1 MEMTQYE
8 FDLAMVKEDGVYIMN
23 VQKQSY
29 EMCIE
34 AVRNNKEAILYIR
47 WDELNLTKEQKNNI
61 YLEVIEDKRQAS
73 EYINELTGELYFNA
87 VKQDGGVLLLVYIMN
102 VQKQNYEMC
111 LEAVKNS
118 KEAILYIR
126 WDELN
131 LTKEQKNNIYL
142 EAVRNDGLSLEYI
155 EEQTEEI
162 CIEAIRQANQ
172 AILFVKNMT
181 KNIYLES
188 IA

>member
-23 VQKQSY
+23 IQKQSY

-34 AVRNNKEAILYIR
+34 AVRNN
-47 WDELNLTKEQKNNI
+47 
-61 YLEVIEDKRQAS
+61 
-73 EYINELTGELYFNA
+73 
-87 VKQDGGVLLLVYIMN
+87 
-102 VQKQNYEMC
+102 
-111 LEAVKNS
+111 

>member
-1 MEMTQYE
+1 MTQYE
-8 FDLAMVKEDGVYIMN
+8 FDLAMVKEDGLYIMN
-23 VQKQSY
+23 VEKQSY

-34 AVRNNKEAILYIR
+34 GVKNNKEAILYIR
-47 WDELNLTKEQKNNI
+47 WDELNFTKEQKKEI
-61 YLEVIEDKRQAS
+61 YLEVIENKRQAL

-87 VKQDGGVLLLVYIMN
+87 VKQDGGVLLLAYIMN
-102 VQKQNYEMC
+102 AQKQNYEMC
-111 LEAVKNS
+111 LESVKND
-118 KEAILYIR
+118 KEALLYIR
-126 WDELN
+126 WNELN

-142 EAVRNDGLSLEYI
+142 EAVRNDGLALEYI
-155 EEQTEEI
+155 DEQTEEI

-172 AILFVKNMT
+172 AVLFVKNMT